1 MPSSPQADQGG
12 APGKAGY
19 PLWMWVSSTVREE
32 TGSRW
37 TDREKEA
44 PVLSCVWTPSGPRG
58 GGVSFTGCSDV
69 AWGGPA
75 PRATVVH

>member
-1 MPSSPQADQGG
+1 MDDTHSPGG
-12 APGKAGY
+12 ERVQVDRPG
-19 PLWMWVSSTVREE
+19 E
-32 TGSRW
+32 GS
-37 TDREKEA
+37 

-69 AWGGPA
+69 AWNGPA